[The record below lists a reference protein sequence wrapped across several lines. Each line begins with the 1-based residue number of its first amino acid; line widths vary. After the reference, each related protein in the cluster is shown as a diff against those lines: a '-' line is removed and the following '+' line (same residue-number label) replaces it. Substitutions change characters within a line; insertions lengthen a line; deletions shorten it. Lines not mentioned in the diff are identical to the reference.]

1 MKKTGGWVALTV
13 TAYLIALLA
22 MLPARYAI
30 DELAPQFGIELG
42 SEWALGNISGTI
54 WGGEVERLQYQGQE
68 IGKASWDLH
77 PLSLIVGNLAL
88 SLQLKSQEGE
98 VHGEATFN
106 PSGEILVEDIKGE
119 VPVAELTALLPFV
132 PVVVN
137 GTLALDLQAVYLVGG
152 KTRQV
157 TGELHWNRAE
167 IIAMQQVDFGD
178 VTVTLDTKDDSG
190 DIEAIISNLQG
201 ALAVNATATL
211 RSSGEYQFA
220 GELTTRSKKDSA
232 LLNNFVMIGRPD
244 QRGRLR
250 FNRSGRL

>member
-1 MKKTGGWVALTV
+1 MKKITGWIALTV

-42 SEWALGNISGTI
+42 SEWALDGITGTI
-54 WGGEVERLQYQGQE
+54 WGGAVEQLQYQGQE
-68 IGKASWDLH
+68 IGRASWDLH

-88 SLQLKSQEGE
+88 SWQLNGQEGE

-106 PSGEILVEDIKGE
+106 PSGEVLVEAIKGE
-119 VPVAELTALLPFV
+119 IPVAELTALLPFV

-137 GTLALDLQAVYLVGG
+137 GTLALDLSAVHFDGG

-157 TGELHWNRAE
+157 TGELHWNQAE
-167 IIAMQQVDFGD
+167 IVAMQKVDFGD
-178 VTVTLDTKDDSG
+178 VTITLDTKDDSG
-190 DIEAIISNLQG
+190 DIEAQINNLQG

-211 RSSGEYQFA
+211 RTSGEYQVA
-220 GELTTRSKKDSA
+220 GEITTRSKKDRA
-232 LLNNFVMIGRPD
+232 LLNSFVMIGRPD
-244 QRGRLR
+244 RQGRLR